1 MKISF
6 LLLVLMLLPYTVSAE
21 IYKWVDKDGNVHFG
35 DRADHSDAVELN
47 IKGQADKR
55 MATDKNSDDEGL
67 TREEKRQRILDAMNE
82 DREERNRLKEEEREQ
97 QKNKKIQCA
106 RLKDKLRNVKR
117 ATGLYNLD
125 ENGNRVFLSNKDR
138 SKSENSLRKAIDKNC
153 R

>member
-6 LLLVLMLLPYTVSAE
+6 LSLVLMLLPCMVSAE

-35 DRADHSDAVELN
+35 DRSNHSDAVELN

-55 MATDKNSDDEGL
+55 MNADKNSDEEGL
-67 TREEKRQRILDAMNE
+67 TREEKRQRILDVMNE
-82 DREERNRLKEEEREQ
+82 DREERDRLKEEEREQ
-97 QKNKKIQCA
+97 KKNKKIQCA

-125 ENGNRVFLSNKDR
+125 ESGNRVFLSNKDR

>member
-6 LLLVLMLLPYTVSAE
+6 LSLVLMLLPCMVSAE

-35 DRADHSDAVELN
+35 DRSNHSDAVELN

-55 MATDKNSDDEGL
+55 MNADKNSDEEGL

-125 ENGNRVFLSNKDR
+125 ESGNRVFLSNKDR